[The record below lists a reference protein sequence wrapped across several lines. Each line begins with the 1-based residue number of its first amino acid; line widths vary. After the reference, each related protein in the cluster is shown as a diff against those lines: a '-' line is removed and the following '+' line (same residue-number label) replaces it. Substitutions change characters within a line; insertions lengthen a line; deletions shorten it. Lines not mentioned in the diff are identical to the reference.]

1 MAIKIKGGG
10 KAILIV
16 LALVLMFF
24 GVRYYQSNF
33 VQDVANQTQLID
45 KIDLPDAPKNA
56 QATVSA
62 VELPS
67 DQLATLTSKPTKVE
81 VMAWNSQ
88 MGFIYS
94 NGGPLT
100 TKGSFM
106 EKQKVNLQ
114 IVRQDD
120 CNKMQQDL
128 IQFAG
133 AYKSNGSTDQGT
145 PFVMIMGDGAAA
157 FVTQVNGELSKL
169 GSEYKAR
176 IIYSC
181 GRSLGEDKLMG
192 PPAWRENPQNAK
204 GKTVSAYLRD
214 GDWNIA
220 VKWAS
225 DNGIP
230 VNPDETTYDP
240 EALNFIAAND
250 FLEACD
256 KYISGYKET
265 RKVVNKGKTTGQT
278 IEVGV
283 DGVATWTPG
292 DVRIAEKKGGLVS
305 IVSTEEYRSQ
315 MPNVLIG
322 IDKYM
327 SDNRSTIEGMI
338 TAMAQGGD
346 QVKCYSNAL
355 AKAGDLSA
363 KVYNEQDGAYWVK
376 YYKGVPDFVD
386 KQGLVVKLG
395 GSRVH
400 NLSDNLALFGLQD
413 GSTNVYGI
421 VYSVFGNIVKD
432 LYPTMYGDIDPIDK
446 VLDLSYLQAVASR
459 TTVKAEGDKVTF
471 NADDNIKTTVSEKN
485 WTIEFETGKA
495 TFSPSAEKALEK
507 LYNDLV
513 VASTLKVEI
522 HGHTDNT
529 GDANANMALSEA
541 RAFAIKEYL
550 EKRSP
555 SEFPEGRITI
565 RAFGQTEP
573 IASNTTD
580 VGRAKNRRVDIK
592 LGK

>member
-10 KAILIV
+10 KVILII
-16 LALVLMFF
+16 AFLVAGYF
-24 GVRYYQSNF
+24 GVRYYQNNF
-33 VQDVANQTQLID
+33 VKDVDHQTKLVD

-56 QATVSA
+56 QSTVQA
-62 VELPS
+62 VEFPTE
-67 DQLATLTSKPTKVE
+67 QLTSSDAKLTKVE

-88 MGFIYS
+88 MGFIFA
-94 NGGPLT
+94 NGGAKT
-100 TKGSFM
+100 TKGSLM
-106 EKQKVNLQ
+106 EKKKVNLS

-128 IQFAG
+128 IQFAS
-133 AYKSNGSTDQGT
+133 AYKNNGAVDQGT

-157 FVTQVNGELSKL
+157 FITQVNSELSKL
-169 GSEYKAR
+169 GNEYKAK

-192 PPAWRENPQNAK
+192 PSSWRENPQNAR
-204 GKTVSAYLRD
+204 GKTVTAYLRD

-230 VNPDETTYDP
+230 VNPDEKTYDP

-250 FLEACD
+250 FLDACD

-265 RKVVNKGKTTGQT
+265 RQVVNKGKTNGQT
-278 IEVGV
+278 IDVGV

-327 SDNRSTIEGMI
+327 KDNSATIEGMI
-338 TAMAQGGD
+338 DAMAQGGD
-346 QVKCYSNAL
+346 QVKCYSAAL
-355 AKAGDLSA
+355 NKAGDLSA

-400 NLSDNLALFGLQD
+400 NLSDNLALFGLLD

-421 VYSVFGNIVKD
+421 VYNVFGKVVVD
-432 LYPTMYGDIDPIDK
+432 LYPTMYSKMDPIEE
-446 VLDLSYLQAVASR
+446 VLDLSYLKNVASR
-459 TTVKAEGDKVTF
+459 TTVKSDADQVKF
-471 NADDNIKTTVSEKN
+471 SNDDNIRKTVSEKN
-485 WTIEFETGKA
+485 WSIGFETGKS
-495 TFSPSAEKALEK
+495 TFTPEAEKYLNQ
-507 LYNDLV
+507 LYNDLI
-513 VASTLKVEI
+513 VASNLKVEI
-522 HGHTDNT
+522 HGHTDNV
-529 GDANANMALSEA
+529 GDPNANMTLSEA
-541 RAFAIKEYL
+541 RAFAIKQYL
-550 EKRSP
+550 ESKSK
-555 SEFPEGRITI
+555 SEFPQGRII
-565 RAFGQTEP
+565 VIAHGQTMP
-573 IASNTTD
+573 ITSNETST
-580 VGRAKNRRVDIK
+580 GRSKNRRVEIK
-592 LGK
+592 LGN